1 MAIELMNK
9 QETCWRCGGAGRIN
23 RGVDRCPG
31 CSGTG
36 QQARL
41 RPVQLSCGVIHL
53 DHEGNE
59 ILCPSI
65 YPRADQPCP
74 SCGGSGY
81 RMVTVETQDGRLE
94 TRTDP
99 CTGCGGSGRVA

>member
-9 QETCWRCGGAGRIN
+9 QETCWRCGGAGQIN
-23 RGVDRCPG
+23 RGADRCPG

-36 QQARL
+36 EQARL
-41 RPVQLSCGVIHL
+41 RPA
-53 DHEGNE
+53 
-59 ILCPSI
+59 
-65 YPRADQPCP
+65 PRADQPCS

-81 RMVTVETQDGRLE
+81 RMVTVETPDGRYE

-99 CTGCGGSGRVA
+99 CTGCGGSGRVQ